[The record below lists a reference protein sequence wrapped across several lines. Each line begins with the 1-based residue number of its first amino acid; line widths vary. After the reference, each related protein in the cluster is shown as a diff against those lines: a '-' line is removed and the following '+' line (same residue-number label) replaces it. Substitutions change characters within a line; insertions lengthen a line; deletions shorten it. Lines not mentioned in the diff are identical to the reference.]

1 MRHSGAAGP
10 GVVHSLIKDCFMRKL
25 VLVAAATAG
34 VLALSA
40 CKGEEAAPEATET
53 AAEATEA
60 APADTGAATEAA
72 TEASTE
78 AAKM

>member
-1 MRHSGAAGP
+1 M
-10 GVVHSLIKDCFMRKL
+10 VHSLIKDYIMRKL
-25 VLVAAATAG
+25 ILVAAATAG
-34 VLALSA
+34 VFALSA

-60 APADTGAATEAA
+60 APADTAAA

-78 AAKM
+78 AAAEATTAAAQ

>member
-1 MRHSGAAGP
+1 M
-10 GVVHSLIKDCFMRKL
+10 VHSLIKDFIMRKL

-40 CKGEEAAPEATET
+40 CSKEEAAPAATET

-60 APADTGAATEAA
+60 VATEAA

-78 AAKM
+78 AAAEATTEAAKM

>member
-1 MRHSGAAGP
+1 M
-10 GVVHSLIKDCFMRKL
+10 VHSLIKDIIMRKL

-53 AAEATEA
+53 AAAEATEA
-60 APADTGAATEAA
+60 VAVDTAAATEAA
-72 TEASTE
+72 TEAAAE
-78 AAKM
+78 ATTAAAQ

>member
-1 MRHSGAAGP
+1 M
-10 GVVHSLIKDCFMRKL
+10 VHSLIKDYIMRKL

-34 VLALSA
+34 ILALSA

-60 APADTGAATEAA
+60 AATDAA

-78 AAKM
+78 AAAEATTAAAE

>member
-1 MRHSGAAGP
+1 
-10 GVVHSLIKDCFMRKL
+10 MRKL

-34 VLALSA
+34 VFALSA
-40 CKGEEAAPEATET
+40 CKGEEAAPAATET
-53 AAEATEA
+53 AVESTEA
-60 APADTGAATEAA
+60 APADTAVSTETA

>member
-1 MRHSGAAGP
+1 
-10 GVVHSLIKDCFMRKL
+10 MRKL

-40 CKGEEAAPEATET
+40 CKGEQAAPEATET
-53 AAEATEA
+53 AAEA
-60 APADTGAATEAA
+60 APADTAASTEAA